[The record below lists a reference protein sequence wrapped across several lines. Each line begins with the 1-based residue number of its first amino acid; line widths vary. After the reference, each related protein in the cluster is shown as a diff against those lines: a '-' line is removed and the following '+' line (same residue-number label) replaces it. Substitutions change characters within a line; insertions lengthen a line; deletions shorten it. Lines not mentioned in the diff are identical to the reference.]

1 MHTAQPGRVDWV
13 DYAKGFCIVMVVAM
27 HATLGVEAQAGRDG
41 WMRAAVEFAKPF
53 QMPAFFLVSGLFLGY
68 AIDRDW
74 RTYLD
79 RKVLHFAYFY
89 VLWLT
94 IQFAFKAPGMA
105 AGHGWE
111 DVRHAYFAAFVE
123 PYGALTFIYLL
134 PIFFVVTKL
143 ARDLSPLVVWLAAA
157 MIQVAHIQ
165 TGWTVIDQFADQF
178 VYFYTGYVLGPYLFE
193 FAASLHDRRV
203 GALIGLALW
212 GFLNGAM
219 VVAGWAA
226 LPFISLALGL
236 AGAGAMVAAAA
247 LMAAGDLC
255 RPLRECGRNWG
266 AIYLAFVL
274 PMSAAL
280 TYLPVPLAK
289 AGIALDPGTLSLL
302 VAVCAVAGPLALCWV
317 ARRTPLHF
325 LFERPRFLRLRPQR
339 RAVLQPAE

>member
-13 DYAKGFCIVMVVAM
+13 DYAKGFCIVMVVTM

-41 WMRAAVEFAKPF
+41 WMHAAVEFAKPF
-53 QMPAFFLVSGLFLGY
+53 QMPAFFLISGLFLGY

-94 IQFAFKAPGMA
+94 IQFAFKASGLA

-123 PYGALTFIYLL
+123 PYGALSFIYLL

-157 MIQVAHIQ
+157 MIQVAHIE
-165 TGWTVIDQFADQF
+165 TGWTVVDEFAHRF
-178 VYFYTGYVLGPYLFE
+178 VYFYTGYALAPYLFE
-193 FAASLHDRRV
+193 FAASLQERRV
-203 GALIGLALW
+203 GALIALALW

-219 VVAGWAA
+219 VAAGFAD
-226 LPFISLALGL
+226 LPFIALALGF
-236 AGAGAMVAAAA
+236 AGAGAVVTAAS
-247 LMAAGDLC
+247 LMAIGDLF

-266 AIYLAFVL
+266 VIYLAFVL
-274 PMSAAL
+274 PVTAAL
-280 TYLPVPLAK
+280 TYLPALFTK
-289 AGIALDPGTLSLL
+289 AGISLDPGTLSLL
-302 VAVCAVAGPLALCWV
+302 VTVCAVAVPLGLYWMAH
-317 ARRTPLHF
+317 RTPLRF